1 VEAEPFRFNLMNMVL
16 RDNFVD
22 PDDHDL
28 LEAAVAAHDG
38 EVFLAGNEERRELYS
53 HQLIRPDEV
62 LEWQIIPG
70 NLIRSVPAYSL
81 ETVCATHSHIDLV
94 DIDIQGAEFETLAA
108 SFDNVSFKIDAIH
121 IGTHSREIETS
132 LRKLLDGKSWLKAFD
147 YPCHSVVETRF
158 GEVTFVDGVQ
168 TWVSPDRADL
178 HAALVGA

>member
-1 VEAEPFRFNLMNMVL
+1 MNMVL

-108 SFDNVSFKIDAIH
+108 SFDNVRFKIDAIH
-121 IGTHSREIETS
+121 IGTHSREIET
-132 LRKLLDGKSWLKAFD
+132 
-147 YPCHSVVETRF
+147 
-158 GEVTFVDGVQ
+158 
-168 TWVSPDRADL
+168 
-178 HAALVGA
+178 